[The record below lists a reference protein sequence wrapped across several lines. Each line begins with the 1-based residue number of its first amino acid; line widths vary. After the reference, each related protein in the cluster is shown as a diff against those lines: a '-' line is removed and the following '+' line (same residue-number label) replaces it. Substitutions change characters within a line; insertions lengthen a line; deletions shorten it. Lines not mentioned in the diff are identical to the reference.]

1 MCRPAGQYLLLAGAL
16 PGPWVWPCLAGCA
29 SSCAGSSLHS
39 KSWKLLSNTP
49 LCICTMSSLS
59 IPPSMNVCFFHVL
72 AVANRPTVNTGVP
85 VSFGIMVLSGC
96 VPRSGIAGSDGS
108 SVYSFLRNLHT
119 VLQVAAPI
127 YIPTNSVGVFPFL
140 YIFSSI
146 FFL

>member
-1 MCRPAGQYLLLAGAL
+1 MDVRGR
-16 PGPWVWPCLAGCA
+16 
-29 SSCAGSSLHS
+29 
-39 KSWKLLSNTP
+39 LSRT
-49 LCICTMSSLS
+49 
-59 IPPSMNVCFFHVL
+59 
-72 AVANRPTVNTGVP
+72 AEANMNTGVP

-108 SVYSFLRNLHT
+108 SVFSFLRNLHT

-127 YIPTNSVGVFPFL
+127 YIPTNSVGAFPFL